1 MTRHKFGRVLEHVD
15 EAVQLAQNVVG
26 QVLAGFGFAVDVDGH
41 IGVFAAHF
49 FDEGA
54 QVEHGWVHLG
64 AGAELVVINRQ
75 DKRAGA
81 ALLLGKLAQVA
92 IAGYTQHLEAFF
104 FNGFCQGAYAKA
116 RGVFGAVIFVDDDYG
131 EAKFQGQSPRK

>member
-1 MTRHKFGRVLEHVD
+1 MARHKFGRVLKHVD

-26 QVLAGFGFAVDVDGH
+26 QVLAGFGFTVDVDGH

-54 QVEHGWVHLG
+54 QVEHGGVHLG
-64 AGAELVVINRQ
+64 AWAELVVINRQ

-92 IAGYTQHLEAFF
+92 IAGNTQYLKTFF
-104 FNGFCQGAYAKA
+104 LDRFGQGAYAKA
-116 RGVFGAVIFVDDDYG
+116 RGVFGAVIFVNDDYG